1 MRSYFMVHLASVA
14 FFAASVV
21 AQTITTT
28 DEYARL
34 AFQTK
39 AQQLMT
45 SDSLG
50 QTIVEVITLDQ
61 LGLPTTQIISTL
73 TSDDDIPGA
82 ATSLT
87 SATSTAT
94 SALTTP
100 ALPTP
105 TLTTPTLTTPTSTTT
120 STTPTPQTVATTAA
134 DGQQGPVGAPPTTTD
149 AGPTVYTYTTTDAN
163 GAFRKHIDSR

>member
-1 MRSYFMVHLASVA
+1 MASY
-14 FFAASVV
+14 
-21 AQTITTT
+21 
-28 DEYARL
+28 
-34 AFQTK
+34 
-39 AQQLMT
+39 
-45 SDSLG
+45 SLG

-82 ATSLT
+82 PTSLT
-87 SATSTAT
+87 SATST

-100 ALPTP
+100 GLATP
-105 TLTTPTLTTPTSTTT
+105 TLSTPTSTTPTSTSTST

-163 GAFRKHIDSR
+163 GVS